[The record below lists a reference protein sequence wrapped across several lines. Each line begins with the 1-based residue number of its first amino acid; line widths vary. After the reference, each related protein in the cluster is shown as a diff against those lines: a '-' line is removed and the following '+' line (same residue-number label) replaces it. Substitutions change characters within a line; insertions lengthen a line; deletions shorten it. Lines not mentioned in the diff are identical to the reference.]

1 MAFLSHLE
9 NGLDHF
15 FCKAQAV
22 NTLRFVGSSVVV
34 GTQPDTPARDWL
46 CVVGEPA

>member
-9 NGLDHF
+9 NGLDLC
-15 FCKAQAV
+15 FCEGQAV

-34 GTQPDTPARDWL
+34 GT
-46 CVVGEPA
+46 